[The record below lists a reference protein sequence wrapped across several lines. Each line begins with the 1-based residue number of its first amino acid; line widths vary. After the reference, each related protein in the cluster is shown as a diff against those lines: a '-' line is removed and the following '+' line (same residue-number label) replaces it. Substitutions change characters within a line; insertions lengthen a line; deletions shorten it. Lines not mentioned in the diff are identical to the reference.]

1 MSSMD
6 FFGHQDRAR
15 AASGRLVWLFALAVL
30 ALAGCI
36 YLVASV
42 LFVVGNGGDGPIG
55 FEPTL
60 FVAVFGGTLGVVLLA
75 TLWKTAQLRSG
86 GAAVAEMLGGTP
98 VDLTP
103 HDPHHQLLRNLVEEM
118 AIASGLPVPAIY
130 VLEGESGINAFAAG
144 WSPGDAA
151 IAVTRGCLE
160 QLDRDE
166 LQGVIAHEFSHVF
179 HGDMRLNIRLLGVL
193 FGIVCI
199 ATIGRIL
206 LRATPRSGNR
216 KDGAA
221 GIAVFGLTL
230 VVLGWLGVLFAH
242 LIQAAVS
249 RQREFLADASAVQY
263 TRNPHGIGMALAKI
277 GGLSARLDNP
287 HADEA
292 SHLLFAD
299 GVKRFLGGV
308 MATHPPLTTRIER
321 LLPGFQRRLAA
332 APSLAAAVTATPPPP
347 GAAGLAGS
355 SPAAQPGVRA
365 TDLVASIGAP
375 GQQAVSAA
383 QTLLREL
390 PLDLASAAHEPA
402 RARGVALALLLDGA
416 PARREAQLRLVP
428 SDDPGLQLAVR
439 NAFPLVS
446 QLTRGSKLP
455 LLELTVPALRAL
467 PTTQRLQ
474 LRQLARSLALADGEL
489 SPFEFALLRGL
500 ERHVPGASP
509 LPARAGRPT
518 ALIEHAAAA
527 SVVLSALA
535 HAGAGADADA
545 AQQAFAHGRTAL
557 ALPVPIELL
566 PPPHCGMQALER
578 AIDELATVSPL
589 GKRNLVTA
597 CAEAAAAD
605 GRLAA
610 DEVDLVRALAELWD
624 CPVPLPADAS

>member
-292 SHLLFAD
+292 S
-299 GVKRFLGGV
+299 RW
-308 MATHPPLTTRIER
+308 
-321 LLPGFQRRLAA
+321 
-332 APSLAAAVTATPPPP
+332 
-347 GAAGLAGS
+347 
-355 SPAAQPGVRA
+355 
-365 TDLVASIGAP
+365 
-375 GQQAVSAA
+375 
-383 QTLLREL
+383 
-390 PLDLASAAHEPA
+390 
-402 RARGVALALLLDGA
+402 
-416 PARREAQLRLVP
+416 REAPHDERRCLGPRTRQWDTGAHHVEDPLR
-428 SDDPGLQLAVR
+428 
-439 NAFPLVS
+439 
-446 QLTRGSKLP
+446 
-455 LLELTVPALRAL
+455 
-467 PTTQRLQ
+467 
-474 LRQLARSLALADGEL
+474 
-489 SPFEFALLRGL
+489 
-500 ERHVPGASP
+500 
-509 LPARAGRPT
+509 
-518 ALIEHAAAA
+518 
-527 SVVLSALA
+527 
-535 HAGAGADADA
+535 
-545 AQQAFAHGRTAL
+545 
-557 ALPVPIELL
+557 
-566 PPPHCGMQALER
+566 
-578 AIDELATVSPL
+578 
-589 GKRNLVTA
+589 
-597 CAEAAAAD
+597 
-605 GRLAA
+605 
-610 DEVDLVRALAELWD
+610 
-624 CPVPLPADAS
+624 